1 MTLRPVALLDSN
13 VIIAAIVDEHQP
25 HQPSSTLLAGMSDGR
40 LAIAAHSFA
49 EAYATLTSRRTVVG
63 FGLPPENAWRSL
75 MSVAEITT
83 LIGLQPS
90 DAFEDVGLYAQAAGI
105 GPRLYDHLIGRVA
118 VRHGIPRIVTWNL
131 RHMRDLF
138 PALDV
143 VDPTATPAA

>member
-13 VIIAAIVDEHQP
+13 VIIAAIVDEHQH

-40 LAIAAHSFA
+40 LAIAAYSFA

-90 DAFEDVGLYAQAAGI
+90 DAFEDVGLYAQAGASD
-105 GPRLYDHLIGRVA
+105 RAY
-118 VRHGIPRIVTWNL
+118 T
-131 RHMRDLF
+131 
-138 PALDV
+138 
-143 VDPTATPAA
+143 TT